1 MSKKW
6 IELFD
11 GLMKGDVPFD
21 QEGYII
27 VTRFDTNSKYT
38 VIEIIAFKNVKNI
51 VGTDR
56 GVTFHSDGFK
66 TYVVFE
72 PMNYQYRYM
81 EPYLRDGVAHA
92 PLRFNET
99 NITDLPKRDRVF
111 ISKEPYTSQGSFTIE
126 RPEEGN
132 LVYYVFGGPEV
143 DETICQFTGNI
154 LNKDLGV
161 PKSAL
166 PAIFA
171 QIKDNLSKF
180 HKFVV

>member
-27 VTRFDTNSKYT
+27 VTRFDTNSKYA
-38 VIEIIAFKNVKNI
+38 VIEIVAFKNVKNI
-51 VGTDR
+51 VGTDI

-81 EPYLRDGVAHA
+81 EPYLRDGAAHV

-111 ISKEPYTSQGSFTIE
+111 TSKEPYMSQGSFTIE

-132 LVYYVFGGPEV
+132 LVYYVFGGPDV
-143 DETICQFTGNI
+143 DDVICQFAGTI

-161 PKSAL
+161 PKSSL
-166 PAIFA
+166 PGIFA
-171 QIKDNLSKF
+171 LIKDNLSKF
-180 HKFVV
+180 HKFVA